1 MMPGFKE
8 QASHVVS
15 DPEKWKEAMLKAKEQ
30 IMKLKKERDQR
41 RAAGGDGGGDGG
53 GSATGTSK
61 SAPGAEDGV
70 DDLDEEEN

>member
-41 RAAGGDGGGDGG
+41 RAAGGDGGGGAAG
-53 GSATGTSK
+53 PSK
-61 SAPGAEDGV
+61 STQAAAEDNV

>member
-15 DPEKWKEAMLKAKEQ
+15 DPEKWKDAMLKAKEQ

-41 RAAGGDGGGDGG
+41 RASGGDAGVADRQ
-53 GSATGTSK
+53 AK
-61 SAPGAEDGV
+61 SAPEDSV